1 MLSTNKRWLVI
12 DWQPPCLT
20 EITLSTSPPLQFR
33 EFVVFYSDK
42 TIIILKQNF
51 HDNWYDI
58 LWALQREVSNFGS
71 INPSQPNKA
80 ILVVETNNNWVHNVL
95 SSNGLTQLVKVIFSI
110 LKFNSHMGFFFF
122 SYLSLLFITPHFSL
136 LFFLFYSLNILNIFS
151 ISCCNFFFN

>member
-122 SYLSLLFITPHFSL
+122 FLFISSFHYTSLLSSLFS
-136 LFFLFYSLNILNIFS
+136 FLFSQYSQYLFYFML
-151 ISCCNFFFN
+151 